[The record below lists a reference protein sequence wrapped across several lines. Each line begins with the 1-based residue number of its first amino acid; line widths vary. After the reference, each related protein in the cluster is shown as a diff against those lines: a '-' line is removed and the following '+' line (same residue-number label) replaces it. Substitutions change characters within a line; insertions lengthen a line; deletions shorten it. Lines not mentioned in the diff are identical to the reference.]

1 MKTLFAN
8 NNIFEAFEILTA
20 EELNHVKG
28 GDGRGRDGDMP
39 VEPDDR
45 D

>member
-8 NNIFEAFEILTA
+8 NENNIFDAFEILTK
-20 EELNHVKG
+20 EELSQVKG
-28 GDGRGRDGDMP
+28 SGPGGRDA
-39 VEPDDR
+39 DDIII

>member
-20 EELNHVKG
+20 QELNEVKG
-28 GDGRGRDGDMP
+28 GIDRGRDGDMP
-39 VEPDDR
+39 VEP
-45 D
+45 